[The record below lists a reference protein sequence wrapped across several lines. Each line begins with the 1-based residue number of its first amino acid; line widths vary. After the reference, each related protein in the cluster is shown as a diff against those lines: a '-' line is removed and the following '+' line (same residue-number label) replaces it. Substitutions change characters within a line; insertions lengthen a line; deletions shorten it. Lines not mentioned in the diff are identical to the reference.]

1 MKTIIFTNQV
11 NKGQSVYGPK
21 QLEQLAAL
29 YGCESTIYTKEDLP
43 RLADTEYIFSTWGMP
58 SLTVE
63 EIRQYLPNLKCIFY
77 GAGSVKAFA
86 KPFLDCG
93 VRIFSAWQANAIPVA
108 ECCIA
113 QILLANK
120 GFYYLSRA
128 AKAGWRDAKALVPNF
143 PGNYEAKVG
152 LIGLGAIGM
161 LVLEEMKKHDVEL
174 YVYSSKVTKENEAQ
188 WGVKAATLEDIFR
201 ECNVISN
208 HLANVPA
215 TVGILNEDLLK
226 MMQPW
231 STFINTGR
239 GAQVDEA
246 ALIAKLKSDE
256 TITAVLDVTYPEPPL
271 AESEFYT
278 LDNVILTPHSAGSN
292 GLEVRRMAQY
302 MIDESKRYF
311 AGEKCLYEVTEDM
324 LDRMA

>member
-1 MKTIIFTNQV
+1 MKTVIFSNNVARTQD
-11 NKGQSVYGPK
+11 VYGPAQK
-21 QLEQLAAL
+21 AQLTEL
-29 YGCESTIYTKEDLP
+29 YGCDCSIYTKEDLP
-43 RLADTEYIFSTWGMP
+43 KLGDTEYIFSTWGMP

-63 EIRQYLPNLKCIFY
+63 EIREYLPNLKCIFY

-93 VRIFSAWQANAIPVA
+93 VKIFSAWQANAIPVA
-108 ECCIA
+108 ESCIA
-113 QILLANK
+113 QIILANK

-128 AKAGWRDAKALVPNF
+128 AKKSWRSAKSLLGCF
-143 PGNYEAKVG
+143 PGNYEAKIG

-161 LVLEEMKKHDVEL
+161 LVLEELKKHDVEL
-174 YVYSSKVTKENEAQ
+174 YVFSSKVTKENEAQ
-188 WGVKAATLEDIFR
+188 WGVKAATLEEIFS
-201 ECNVISN
+201 ECDVISN

-215 TVGILNEDLLK
+215 TVGIINEKLLNSMK
-226 MMQPW
+226 PF

-246 ALIAKLKSDE
+246 ALIAKLKAND
-256 TITAVLDVTYPEPPL
+256 TITALLDVTHPEPPV
-271 AESEFYT
+271 EDSELYT
-278 LDNVILTPHSAGSN
+278 LDNVILTPHSAGSS

-311 AGEKCLYEVTEDM
+311 SGEKCLYEVTEDM

>member
-1 MKTIIFTNQV
+1 MNTIILSNQSRAE
-11 NKGQSVYGPK
+11 NVYGPK
-21 QLEQLAAL
+21 QKAQLAAL
-29 YGCESTIYTKEDLP
+29 YGCDGRIYTQEDLP
-43 RLADTEYIFSTWGMP
+43 TLADTEYLFSTWGMP
-58 SLTVE
+58 SLTCE
-63 EIRQYLPNLKCIFY
+63 EIKTYLPKLKCIFY
-77 GAGSVKAFA
+77 GAGSVKYFA

-108 ECCIA
+108 ETCIA
-113 QILLANK
+113 QIILANK
-120 GFYYLSRA
+120 GFYYLSRHCNKSYA
-128 AKAGWRDAKALVPNF
+128 YSHSERGIF

-188 WGVKAATLEDIFR
+188 WGVKAATLEEIFS
-201 ECNVISN
+201 ECDVISN

-215 TVGILNEDLLK
+215 TVGIINEALINK
-226 MMQPW
+226 MKPY

-246 ALIAKLKSDE
+246 ALIARLKEDD
-256 TITAVLDVTYPEPPL
+256 TITAVLDVTYPEPPV
-271 AESEFYT
+271 EGSEFYT
-278 LDNVILTPHSAGSN
+278 LENVVLTPHSAGSS

-324 LDRMA
+324 LERMA

>member
-11 NKGQSVYGPK
+11 AKGEAVYGPK
-21 QLEQLAAL
+21 QLVQLAEL
-29 YGCESTIYTKEDLP
+29 YNCESTIYTKEDLP

-58 SLTVE
+58 ALTVE
-63 EIRQYLPNLKCIFY
+63 EIHQYLPKLKCIFY

-93 VRIFSAWQANAIPVA
+93 IKIFSAWQANAIPVA
-108 ECCIA
+108 ETCIA

-120 GFYYLSRA
+120 GFYYLSRIT
-128 AKAGWRDAKALVPNF
+128 KAGWRNAKSQLANF

-174 YVYSSKVTKENEAQ
+174 YVYSSKVTKENEAK
-188 WGVKAATLEDIFR
+188 WGVKAATLEEIFS

-215 TVGILNEDLLK
+215 TVGILNEDLLNR
-226 MMQPW
+226 MRPYA
-231 STFINTGR
+231 TFLNTGR

-246 ALIAKLKSDE
+246 ALIAKLKADP
-256 TITAVLDVTYPEPPL
+256 TITAVLDVTFPEPPV

-278 LDNVILTPHSAGSN
+278 LDNVVLTPHSAGSS

-311 AGEKCLYEVTEDM
+311 AGEPCLYEVTEDM

>member
-1 MKTIIFTNQV
+1 MKTVIFSNNVARTQ
-11 NKGQSVYGPK
+11 GVYGPFQK
-21 QLEQLAAL
+21 EQLARL
-29 YGCESTIYTKEDLP
+29 YGCDCNIYTKEDLP
-43 RLADTEYIFSTWGMP
+43 KLHDTEYIFSTWGMP
-58 SLTVE
+58 ALTEE
-63 EIRQYLPNLKCIFY
+63 EIRRYLPNLKCIFY

-93 VRIFSAWQANAIPVA
+93 IRIFSAWQANAIPVA

-113 QILLANK
+113 QIILANK

-128 AKAGWRDAKALVPNF
+128 AKNGWREAKSQVANY

-161 LVLEEMKKHDVEL
+161 LVMEELRKHDVEV

-188 WGVKAATLEDIFR
+188 WGVKAATLEEIFA

-215 TVGILNEDLLK
+215 TVGILNEKLIGSMK
-226 MMQPW
+226 PW

-246 ALIAKLKSDE
+246 ALIAKLKADP
-256 TITAVLDVTYPEPPL
+256 TVTAVLDVTFPEPPV
-271 AESEFYT
+271 EGSEFYR
-278 LDNVILTPHSAGSN
+278 LDNVVLTPHSAGSS

>member
-1 MKTIIFTNQV
+1 MKTIIFSNNVKRTS
-11 NKGQSVYGPK
+11 GVYGPA
-21 QLEQLAAL
+21 QMEQLTRL
-29 YGCESTIYTKEDLP
+29 YDCDGKIYTQEDLP
-43 RLADTEYIFSTWGMP
+43 KLKDTEYIFSTWGMP
-58 SLTVE
+58 TLTAE
-63 EIRQYLPNLKCIFY
+63 QIRQDLPNLKCIFY

-108 ECCIA
+108 ETCIA
-113 QILLANK
+113 QIILANK
-120 GFYYLSRA
+120 GFYYLSRM
-128 AKAGWRDAKALVPNF
+128 AKAGWRNAKSLVGNF

-174 YVYSSKVTKENEAQ
+174 YVYSSKVTKENEAK
-188 WGVKAATLEDIFR
+188 WGVKAATLEEIFS

-215 TVGILNEDLLK
+215 TVGILNKDLIDR
-226 MMQPW
+226 MQPY
-231 STFINTGR
+231 STFLNTGR
-239 GAQVDEA
+239 GAQVDED
-246 ALIAKLKSDE
+246 ALIAKLKADP
-256 TITAVLDVTYPEPPL
+256 TITAVLDVTHPEPPV
-271 AESEFYT
+271 AESEYYT
-278 LDNVILTPHSAGSN
+278 LDNVVLTPHFAGSN

-311 AGEKCLYEVTEDM
+311 AAEPCLYEVTEDM

>member
-1 MKTIIFTNQV
+1 M
-11 NKGQSVYGPK
+11 P
-21 QLEQLAAL
+21 AL
-29 YGCESTIYTKEDLP
+29 
-43 RLADTEYIFSTWGMP
+43 TE
-58 SLTVE
+58 E
-63 EIRQYLPNLKCIFY
+63 EIRRYLPNLKCIFY

-93 VRIFSAWQANAIPVA
+93 IRIFSAWQANAIPVA

-113 QILLANK
+113 QIILANK

-128 AKAGWRDAKALVPNF
+128 AKNGWREAKSQVANY

-161 LVLEEMKKHDVEL
+161 LVMEELRKHDVEV

-188 WGVKAATLEDIFR
+188 WGVKAATLEEIFA

-215 TVGILNEDLLK
+215 TVGILNEKLIGSMK
-226 MMQPW
+226 PW

-246 ALIAKLKSDE
+246 ALIAKLKADP
-256 TITAVLDVTYPEPPL
+256 TVTAVLDVTFPEPPV
-271 AESEFYT
+271 EGSEFYR
-278 LDNVILTPHSAGSN
+278 LDNVVLTPHSAGSS

>member
-1 MKTIIFTNQV
+1 MKTIILSNQSRAE
-11 NKGQSVYGPK
+11 NVYGPK
-21 QLEQLAAL
+21 QRAQLASL
-29 YGCESTIYTKEDLP
+29 YGCDGKIYTQEDLP
-43 RLADTEYIFSTWGMP
+43 QLSDTEYIFSTWGMP
-58 SLTVE
+58 SLTCE
-63 EIRQYLPNLKCIFY
+63 EIKKYLPNLKCIFY
-77 GAGSVKAFA
+77 GAGSVKYFA
-86 KPFLDCG
+86 EPFLDCG

-108 ECCIA
+108 ESCIA
-113 QILLANK
+113 QIILANK
-120 GFYYLSRA
+120 GFYYLSRHCSRSYA
-128 AKAGWRDAKALVPNF
+128 FAHSQRGIF

-161 LVLEEMKKHDVEL
+161 LVLEELKKHDVEL

-188 WGVKAATLEDIFR
+188 WGVKAATLEEIFS
-201 ECNVISN
+201 ECDVISN

-215 TVGILNEDLLK
+215 TVGIINEALIHK
-226 MMQPW
+226 MKPY

-239 GAQVDEA
+239 GAQVEEA
-246 ALIAKLKSDE
+246 ALIAKLKEDD
-256 TITAVLDVTYPEPPL
+256 TVTAVLDVTHPEPPV
-271 AESEFYT
+271 EGSEFYT
-278 LDNVILTPHSAGSN
+278 LENVVLTPHSAGSS

>member
-1 MKTIIFTNQV
+1 MTTVIFSNNVIRTE
-11 NKGQSVYGPK
+11 GVYGPLQK
-21 QLEQLAAL
+21 EQLAAL
-29 YGCESTIYTKEDLP
+29 YGCDGTIYTKEDLP
-43 RLADTEYIFSTWGMP
+43 KLGEVEYIFSTWGMP
-58 SLTVE
+58 ALTAE

-93 VRIFSAWQANAIPVA
+93 VKIFSAWQANAIPVA
-108 ECCIA
+108 ESCIA
-113 QILLANK
+113 QIILANK

-128 AKAGWRDAKALVPNF
+128 AKKDWRNAKSLLGNF

-161 LVLEEMKKHDVEL
+161 LVLEELKKHDVEL
-174 YVYSSKVTKENEAQ
+174 YVFSSKVTKENESQ
-188 WGVKAATLEDIFR
+188 WGVKAATLEEIFT

-215 TVGILNEDLLK
+215 TVGIINEDLINRMK
-226 MMQPW
+226 PY

-239 GAQVDEA
+239 GAQVDES
-246 ALIAKLKSDE
+246 ALIAKLKTDN
-256 TITAVLDVTYPEPPL
+256 TVTAVLDVTHPEPPV
-271 AESEFYT
+271 EGSEFYT
-278 LDNVILTPHSAGSN
+278 LDNVVLTPHSAGSS

-302 MIDESKRYF
+302 MIDESKRFF
-311 AGEKCLYEVTEDM
+311 AGETCLYEVTEDM

>member
-1 MKTIIFTNQV
+1 MKTIIFSNNAARTQ
-11 NKGQSVYGPK
+11 GVYGPAQK
-21 QLEQLAAL
+21 AQLAEL
-29 YGCESTIYTKEDLP
+29 YNCDCQVYTQEDLP
-43 RLADTEYIFSTWGMP
+43 RLKDTEYIFSTWGMP
-58 SLTVE
+58 ALTAE
-63 EIRQYLPNLKCIFY
+63 QIREYLPNLKCIFY

-113 QILLANK
+113 QIILANK

-128 AKAGWRDAKALVPNF
+128 AKEDWRNAKAQLARF

-161 LVLEEMKKHDVEL
+161 LVLEELKKHDVEL
-174 YVYSSKVTKENEAQ
+174 YIYSSKVTKENEAK
-188 WGVKAATLEDIFR
+188 WGVKAATLEEIFS

-215 TVGILNEDLLK
+215 TVGILNKDLIDR
-226 MMQPW
+226 MQPC

-246 ALIAKLKSDE
+246 ALIAKLKADP
-256 TITAVLDVTYPEPPL
+256 TITAVLDVTHPEPPV

-278 LDNVILTPHSAGSN
+278 LDNVVLTPHSAGSS

-302 MIDESKRYF
+302 MIDESRRWF
-311 AGEKCLYEVTEDM
+311 AGEPCLYEVTGDM

>member
-1 MKTIIFTNQV
+1 MKTIIFSNNVARTQ
-11 NKGQSVYGPK
+11 GVYGPAQK
-21 QLEQLAAL
+21 EQLRAL
-29 YGCESTIYTKEDLP
+29 YGCDCNVYPKEDLP
-43 RLADTEYIFSTWGMP
+43 KLRDTEYIFSTWGMP
-58 SLTVE
+58 TLTEE
-63 EIRQYLPNLKCIFY
+63 EIREYLPNLKCIFY

-86 KPFLDCG
+86 PAFLNCG
-93 VRIFSAWQANAIPVA
+93 IRIFSAWQANAIPVA
-108 ECCIA
+108 ESCIA
-113 QILLANK
+113 QIILANK

-128 AKAGWRDAKALVPNF
+128 AKKGWREAKSQLANF

-161 LVLEEMKKHDVEL
+161 LVMEELKKHDVEI

-188 WGVKAATLEDIFR
+188 WGVKAATLEEIFS
-201 ECNVISN
+201 ECDVISN

-215 TVGILNEDLLK
+215 TVGILNEKLIGSMK
-226 MMQPW
+226 PW

-246 ALIAKLKSDE
+246 ALIAKLKADE
-256 TITAVLDVTYPEPPL
+256 TVTALLDVTFPEPPV
-271 AESEFYT
+271 EGSEFYT
-278 LDNVILTPHSAGSN
+278 LENVVLTPHSAGSS

>member
-1 MKTIIFTNQV
+1 MKTIIFSNNVART
-11 NKGQSVYGPK
+11 KGVYGPAQK
-21 QLEQLAAL
+21 AQLAEL
-29 YGCESTIYTKEDLP
+29 YGCDCNIYTKEDLP
-43 RLADTEYIFSTWGMP
+43 KLADTEYIFSTWGMP
-58 SLTVE
+58 ALTEE
-63 EIRQYLPNLKCIFY
+63 EIKQYLPNLKCIFY
-77 GAGSVKAFA
+77 GAGSVKYFA

-93 VRIFSAWQANAIPVA
+93 IKIFSAWQANAIPVA
-108 ECCIA
+108 ESCIA
-113 QILLANK
+113 QIILANK

-128 AKAGWRDAKALVPNF
+128 AKSNWMNAKSLVGNF

-161 LVLEEMKKHDVEL
+161 LVLEELKKHDVEL
-174 YVYSSKVTKENEAQ
+174 YVYSSKVTKANEAQ
-188 WGVKAATLEDIFR
+188 WGVKAATLEEIFS
-201 ECNVISN
+201 ECDVISN

-215 TVGILNEDLLK
+215 TVGIINEKLLNSMK
-226 MMQPW
+226 PF

-246 ALIAKLKSDE
+246 ALIAKLKQDD
-256 TITAVLDVTYPEPPL
+256 TVTAVLDVTHPEPPV
-271 AESEFYT
+271 EGSEFYT
-278 LDNVILTPHSAGSN
+278 LDNVVLTPHSAGSN

-311 AGEKCLYEVTEDM
+311 AGNTCLYEVTENM

>member
-1 MKTIIFTNQV
+1 MKTIIFSNNVARTQ
-11 NKGQSVYGPK
+11 GVYGPAQK
-21 QLEQLAAL
+21 AQLAEL
-29 YGCESTIYTKEDLP
+29 YNCDCNIYTKEDLP
-43 RLADTEYIFSTWGMP
+43 NLADTEYIFSTWGMP
-58 SLTVE
+58 ALTEE
-63 EIRQYLPNLKCIFY
+63 EIRRYLPNLKCIFY

-86 KPFLDCG
+86 PAFLNCG
-93 VRIFSAWQANAIPVA
+93 IRIFSAWQANAIPVA
-108 ECCIA
+108 ESCIA
-113 QILLANK
+113 QIILANK

-128 AKAGWRDAKALVPNF
+128 AKKSWREAKAQLANF
-143 PGNYEAKVG
+143 PGNYEAKIG

-161 LVLEEMKKHDVEL
+161 LVLEELKKHDVEI
-174 YVYSSKVTKENEAQ
+174 YVFSSKVTKENEAQ
-188 WGVKAATLEDIFR
+188 WGVKAATLEEIFS
-201 ECNVISN
+201 ECDVISN

-215 TVGILNEDLLK
+215 TVGILNEKLIGSMK
-226 MMQPW
+226 PF

-246 ALIAKLKSDE
+246 ALIAKLKADE
-256 TITAVLDVTYPEPPL
+256 TITAVLDVTFPEPPV
-271 AESEFYT
+271 EGSEFYT
-278 LDNVILTPHSAGSN
+278 LDNVVLTPHSAGSS

>member
-1 MKTIIFTNQV
+1 MKTVILSNNVIRAE
-11 NKGQSVYGPK
+11 GVYGPFQK
-21 QLEQLAAL
+21 EQLATL
-29 YGCESTIYTKEDLP
+29 YGCDGNIYTKEDLP
-43 RLADTEYIFSTWGMP
+43 KLGDVEYIFSTWGMP
-58 SLTVE
+58 VLTVE
-63 EIRQYLPNLKCIFY
+63 DIKQYLPNLKCIFY

-93 VRIFSAWQANAIPVA
+93 TRIFSAWQANAIPVA
-108 ECCIA
+108 ESCIA
-113 QILLANK
+113 QIILANK

-128 AKAGWRDAKALVPNF
+128 AKKNWRNAKSLVGNY

-174 YVYSSKVTKENEAQ
+174 YVFSSKVTKENEAQ
-188 WGVKAATLEDIFR
+188 WGVKAATLEEIFT

-215 TVGILNEDLLK
+215 TVGIINEDLINRMK
-226 MMQPW
+226 PY

-246 ALIAKLKSDE
+246 ALIAKLKNDD
-256 TITAVLDVTYPEPPL
+256 TITAVLDVTHPEPPV
-271 AESEFYT
+271 EGSEFYT
-278 LDNVILTPHSAGSN
+278 LDNVVLTPHSAGSN

-302 MIDESKRYF
+302 MIDESKRFF
-311 AGEKCLYEVTEDM
+311 AGEKMQCEVDLTK
-324 LDRMA
+324 LSILA

>member
-1 MKTIIFTNQV
+1 MNTIILSNQSRAE
-11 NKGQSVYGPK
+11 SVYGPK
-21 QLEQLAAL
+21 QKAQLAAL
-29 YGCESTIYTKEDLP
+29 YGCDGRIYTQEDLP
-43 RLADTEYIFSTWGMP
+43 QLSDAEYIFSTWGMP
-58 SLTVE
+58 SLTCE
-63 EIRQYLPNLKCIFY
+63 EIKTYLPKLKCIFY
-77 GAGSVKAFA
+77 GAGSVKYFA

-108 ECCIA
+108 ETCIA
-113 QILLANK
+113 QIILANK
-120 GFYYLSRA
+120 GFYYLARHCNRSYSFAISKR
-128 AKAGWRDAKALVPNF
+128 GTF

-188 WGVKAATLEDIFR
+188 WGVKAATLEEIFS
-201 ECNVISN
+201 ECDVISN

-215 TVGILNEDLLK
+215 TVGIINEALISK
-226 MMQPW
+226 MKPY

-246 ALIAKLKSDE
+246 ALIARLKEDD
-256 TITAVLDVTYPEPPL
+256 TITAVLDVTYPEPPV
-271 AESEFYT
+271 EGSEFYM
-278 LDNVILTPHSAGSN
+278 LKNVVLTPHSAGSS

-324 LDRMA
+324 LERMA